1 MEISALSI
9 GVDIATSVAIVG
21 SAVTFMYN
29 QRRQNKTEAVMKLHE
44 QVRTI
49 SIQQLQ
55 EELETLSRQ
64 YTHQIIAPTQKI
76 LNIGRLSHRL
86 LEQDAPPERAR
97 EVLIDS
103 NRFEETQ
110 RSIADLIE
118 QTRLFIK
125 EVHAAKYR
133 IFPVLY
139 NLREG
144 AALIQEYR
152 ECSEALIEASNQLG
166 PQHTSLMKETLA
178 FTQVLGASGED
189 QQALKMQWL
198 RMAFSIAQDDDY
210 RSWVD
215 LFIED
220 GKEPA
225 YWEAMGASDIELK
238 QELCGTVALR
248 IMRMLEQ
255 DPGRAACQQIL
266 MVHKP
271 AIALTTQAKRLLVL
285 LSASIAWLS
294 CKAEDRTSDTMEQ
307 LKLAFAS
314 KELLALESE
323 LY

>member
-1 MEISALSI
+1 M
-9 GVDIATSVAIVG
+9 
-21 SAVTFMYN
+21 
-29 QRRQNKTEAVMKLHE
+29 
-44 QVRTI
+44 
-49 SIQQLQ
+49 
-55 EELETLSRQ
+55 
-64 YTHQIIAPTQKI
+64 
-76 LNIGRLSHRL
+76 
-86 LEQDAPPERAR
+86 
-97 EVLIDS
+97 
-103 NRFEETQ
+103 
-110 RSIADLIE
+110 
-118 QTRLFIK
+118 
-125 EVHAAKYR
+125 
-133 IFPVLY
+133 LY

-178 FTQVLGASGED
+178 FTQALGASGED